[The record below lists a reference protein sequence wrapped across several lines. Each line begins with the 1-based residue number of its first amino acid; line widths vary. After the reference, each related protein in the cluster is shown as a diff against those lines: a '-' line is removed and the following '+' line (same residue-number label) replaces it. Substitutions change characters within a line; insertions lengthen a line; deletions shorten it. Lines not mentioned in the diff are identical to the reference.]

1 MTTTWQLLIWTNMLE
16 NDDNPS
22 DLRTSYCQTSPHLWR
37 FAIGSLSL
45 GYLVALPRKSNL
57 VEMAMSSFR
66 QNTTRM
72 VPKEICL
79 VDVYSPNMMVVL
91 THPQMNVCLLKLP
104 ELLPTAALSTSSR
117 ASTGHTASMRRTAT
131 WKAAAMIKH
140 PCVDGLYHR
149 LKFAKLGMVYYCFTT
164 ITVHRVRPS
173 VLKRTI

>member
-72 VPKEICL
+72 VPQRNLLGGCL
-79 VDVYSPNMMVVL
+79 FPQYDGGFDPSPNECVPV
-91 THPQMNVCLLKLP
+91 
-104 ELLPTAALSTSSR
+104 ETAR
-117 ASTGHTASMRRTAT
+117 V
-131 WKAAAMIKH
+131 AAHSGIVHVKQS
-140 PCVDGLYHR
+140 
-149 LKFAKLGMVYYCFTT
+149 
-164 ITVHRVRPS
+164 VHRSHS
-173 VLKRTI
+173 VHASHSNVEGSGNDQTPMC